1 MSVQVIS
8 YSNPSNRCAGCR
20 GGGCCDDIQSD
31 ATSCVA
37 LCDNEFLYCLRPFG
51 LPDQPLQA
59 LRDATREVAFS
70 ARAAMLQCLEFPSA
84 IRTDVDN
91 NVDATSPIFFG
102 PTYLGMP
109 NPILF
114 EVESP
119 QWEVSY

>member
-8 YSNPSNRCAGCR
+8 YSNPSNRCAGCG
-20 GGGCCDDIQSD
+20 GGGCCDDDD
-31 ATSCVA
+31 ATSCAA
-37 LCDNEFLYCLRPFG
+37 LCDNEFLYCLRPFS

-59 LRDATREVAFS
+59 LQATAEEIVFS

-91 NVDATSPIFFG
+91 NADATSPIFFNS
-102 PTYLGMP
+102 TYLGIP

>member
-8 YSNPSNRCAGCR
+8 YSNPSNRCAGCVGR
-20 GGGCCDDIQSD
+20 RCCDDDDGINC
-31 ATSCVA
+31 AA
-37 LCDNEFLYCLRPFG
+37 LCDNEFLYCLRSFG

-59 LRDATREVAFS
+59 LQDATREVAFS
-70 ARAAMLQCLEFPSA
+70 ARAAMLQCLEAPPA
-84 IRTDVDN
+84 IRTDVDVD
-91 NVDATSPIFFG
+91 VDATSPIFFG
-102 PTYLGMP
+102 STYLGMP